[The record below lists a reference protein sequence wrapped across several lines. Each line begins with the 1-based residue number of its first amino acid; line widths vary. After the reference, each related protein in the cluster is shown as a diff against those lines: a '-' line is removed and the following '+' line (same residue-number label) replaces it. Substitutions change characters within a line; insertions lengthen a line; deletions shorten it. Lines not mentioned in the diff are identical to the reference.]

1 MFESLIKHLPAIEN
15 AEGFGNWVVDRE
27 SKGTMDDPITMPYVN
42 YGTTVADVEQ
52 AIYDFVDEHPE
63 YELTHYHDILER
75 NGLEWDSQAMSGA
88 DVSELDGQAVM
99 ALLLGAV
106 SQPQPALRGRP
117 LTAQL
122 YSAGALP
129 EEEHVREPYRAH
141 TRARLRL
148 RVRHGSWTTSTRGR
162 RTTRSTSPM

>member
-1 MFESLIKHLPAIEN
+1 MFESLTKHLPTVEN

-27 SKGTMDDPITMPYVN
+27 SKGTMNDPIKMPYVN

-63 YELTHYHDILER
+63 FELTHYRDILER
-75 NGLEWDSQAMSGA
+75 NGLEWGSQAMSGA

-106 SQPQPALRGRP
+106 RAERFCD
-117 LTAQL
+117 
-122 YSAGALP
+122 GALLGFFGDGSM
-129 EEEHVREPYRAH
+129 RRWL
-141 TRARLRL
+141 LRL
-148 RVRHGSWTTSTRGR
+148 KEIDGR
-162 RTTRSTSPM
+162 DGNEVQHE

>member
-1 MFESLIKHLPAIEN
+1 MFESLTKHLPAIEN

-27 SKGTMDDPITMPYVN
+27 SKGTMDDPIEMPYVN

-52 AIYDFVDEHPE
+52 AIYDFVDEYPE
-63 YELTHYHDILER
+63 YELTHYYDILER

-106 SQPQPALRGRP
+106 RAERFCD
-117 LTAQL
+117 
-122 YSAGALP
+122 GALLGFFGDGSM
-129 EEEHVREPYRAH
+129 RRWL
-141 TRARLRL
+141 LRL
-148 RVRHGSWTTSTRGR
+148 KEIDGRDGNEVRHE
-162 RTTRSTSPM
+162 

>member
-1 MFESLIKHLPAIEN
+1 MFESLTKHLPAIEN

-27 SKGTMDDPITMPYVN
+27 SKGTMDDPIKMPYVN
-42 YGTTVADVEQ
+42 YGMTVADVEQ

-75 NGLEWDSQAMSGA
+75 NGLEWGGQAMSGA

-106 SQPQPALRGRP
+106 RAERFCD
-117 LTAQL
+117 
-122 YSAGALP
+122 GALLGFFGDGSM
-129 EEEHVREPYRAH
+129 RRWL
-141 TRARLRL
+141 LRL
-148 RVRHGSWTTSTRGR
+148 KEIDGRDGNEVRHE
-162 RTTRSTSPM
+162 

>member
-1 MFESLIKHLPAIEN
+1 MFESLTKHPPTVEN

-27 SKGTMDDPITMPYVN
+27 SKGTMNDPIKMPYAN

-52 AIYDFVDEHPE
+52 AIYDFVDEHSE

-75 NGLEWDSQAMSGA
+75 NGLEWSSQAMSGA

-106 SQPQPALRGRP
+106 RAERFCD
-117 LTAQL
+117 
-122 YSAGALP
+122 GALLGFFGDGSM
-129 EEEHVREPYRAH
+129 RRWL
-141 TRARLRL
+141 LRL
-148 RVRHGSWTTSTRGR
+148 REIDDKGSDE
-162 RTTRSTSPM
+162 

>member
-1 MFESLIKHLPAIEN
+1 MFESLTKHLPAIEN

-27 SKGTMDDPITMPYVN
+27 SKGTMDDPIEMPYVN

-63 YELTHYHDILER
+63 YELTHYRDILER

-106 SQPQPALRGRP
+106 RAERFCD
-117 LTAQL
+117 
-122 YSAGALP
+122 GALLGFF
-129 EEEHVREPYRAH
+129 EDGSMRRWL
-141 TRARLRL
+141 LRL
-148 RVRHGSWTTSTRGR
+148 KGIDGRDGNEVRYEYR
-162 RTTRSTSPM
+162 

>member
-1 MFESLIKHLPAIEN
+1 
-15 AEGFGNWVVDRE
+15 
-27 SKGTMDDPITMPYVN
+27 MDDPIEMPYVN

-63 YELTHYHDILER
+63 YELTHYRDILER

-106 SQPQPALRGRP
+106 RAERFCD
-117 LTAQL
+117 
-122 YSAGALP
+122 GALLGFFGDGSM
-129 EEEHVREPYRAH
+129 RRWL
-141 TRARLRL
+141 LRL
-148 RVRHGSWTTSTRGR
+148 KGIDGRDGNEVRHE
-162 RTTRSTSPM
+162 